1 MHIEF
6 LIEDYSGGEAL
17 DQLLPR
23 CLKPGTEYKIHS
35 FGGKQNLLKKLPDRL
50 KGYKAWISS
59 DYLIVV
65 LIDRDSEDCLK
76 LKQKLEE
83 ISAEA
88 GFTTKATNM
97 QSFQVLNRIMVEELE
112 AWFFGDI
119 SAIIEAYPRINP
131 NLAKQ
136 SKYRDPDAIQGGTCE
151 ALERVLQKAKY
162 HQGALDK
169 VIAAR
174 DIAKHMDPE
183 VNTSRS
189 FQAFYDGLKTWQNLV
204 TERENL
210 T

>member
-17 DQLLPR
+17 DQLLPQ
-23 CLKPGTEYKIHS
+23 CLKPGTEYTIHR
-35 FGGKQNLLKKLPDRL
+35 FGGKQDLLKKLPSRL

-65 LIDRDSEDCLK
+65 LIDRDSEDCLQ

-83 ISAEA
+83 ISLDA
-88 GFTTKATNM
+88 GLSTKTTDI
-97 QSFQVLNRIMVEELE
+97 QSFQVLNRIMIEELE

-119 SAIIEAYPRINP
+119 IAIVEAYPGINH
-131 NLAKQ
+131 NIAKQ

-151 ALERVLQKAKY
+151 ALERVLQKARY
-162 HQGALDK
+162 HQGGLDK
-169 VIAAR
+169 PKAAR
-174 DIAKHMDPE
+174 DIAKHMNPE

-189 FQAFYDGLKTWQNLV
+189 FQAFYNGLKTWQDLI

>member
-17 DQLLPR
+17 GQLLPQ
-23 CLKPGTEYKIHS
+23 CLKPGTEYRIHPFS
-35 FGGKQNLLKKLPDRL
+35 GKQDLLKKLPDRL

-59 DYLIVV
+59 GDLIVV

-83 ISAEA
+83 ISAKA
-88 GFTTKATNM
+88 GFATKATNT

-112 AWFFGDI
+112 SWFFGDI
-119 SAIIEAYPRINP
+119 HAIIEAYPGINP

-151 ALERVLQKAKY
+151 ALERVLQKARY
-162 HQGALDK
+162 HQGGLDK
-169 VIAAR
+169 PKAAR
-174 DIAKHMDPE
+174 DIAKHMNPE
-183 VNTSRS
+183 VNTSKS
-189 FQAFYDGLKTWQNLV
+189 FQAFYHGLKTWQDLV
-204 TERENL
+204 TEQENAV
-210 T
+210 